1 MANIFRFGFY
11 SDSFMKKII
20 QLSCKSILLLICM
33 SLDLSA
39 QDPVDRLHQP
49 IIRFFDG
56 FSQLNATLFREN
68 TTPDFVLLEAGMIW
82 TNDTLTHKVKPN
94 PTIPYER
101 KNSFTF
107 LRTEQNGDMA
117 WVSYWNQAVIRRG
130 DQIRNARWLESV
142 VLVKQAGRWKISM
155 MHSTPVK

>member
-1 MANIFRFGFY
+1 MKSYI
-11 SDSFMKKII
+11 DLDMKKLIQII
-20 QLSCKSILLLICM
+20 GYGFISLLLGK
-33 SLDLSA
+33 SDLLA
-39 QDPVDRLHQP
+39 QAPVDSLHQP

-56 FSQLNATLFREN
+56 FSQLNTALFREN

-82 TNDTLTHKVKPN
+82 TNDTLVSKVKPN
-94 PTIPYER
+94 PNMLYER

-107 LRTEQNGDMA
+107 LTTEQKGDMA

-142 VLVKQAGRWKISM
+142 VLVNQSGRWKIRM
-155 MHSTPVK
+155 MHSTPMNK